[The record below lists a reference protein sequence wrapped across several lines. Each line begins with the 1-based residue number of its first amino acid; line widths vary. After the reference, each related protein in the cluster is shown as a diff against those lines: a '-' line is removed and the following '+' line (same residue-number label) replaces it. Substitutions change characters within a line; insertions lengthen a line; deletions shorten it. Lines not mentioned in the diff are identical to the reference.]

1 MATSSLRSFVLHLSE
16 RDHRP
21 SPVSRF
27 AVQLP
32 SRQGGPGPTGYF
44 GADDAELVVDGVTIP
59 GPVLDAARGLPPG
72 HGDFVDEHG
81 RRAPPF

>member
-1 MATSSLRSFVLHLSE
+1 MATSSLRYFVLHLSE

-21 SPVSRF
+21 SPRARF

-32 SRQGGPGPTGYF
+32 SRQGGPGSTGYF
-44 GADDAELVVDGVTIP
+44 GADDTELVVDGVTIP

-72 HGDFVDEHG
+72 HGGFVDGHG
-81 RRAPPF
+81 RSAPPF

>member
-1 MATSSLRSFVLHLSE
+1 MATSSLRYFVLHLSE

-21 SPVSRF
+21 SPGSRF

-44 GADDAELVVDGVTIP
+44 GADDAELVIDGVTIP
-59 GPVLDAARGLPPG
+59 GPVLDAARSLPLG
-72 HGDFVDEHG
+72 YGDFVDEHG
-81 RRAPPF
+81 RRARPF